1 MTFSDYLKTQKV
13 LILDGAMGT
22 ELQRRGV
29 DITLPLWSAKAINE
43 HPEVIGKIHC
53 DYIAAGADIITT
65 NTFRT
70 DLRTFQKAGLP
81 QDDAHQAT
89 IKAVNLAR
97 EAIRITA
104 VKRKIWIAGSMA
116 PLEDCYHPELTPD
129 YQTAFNEHLL
139 KAAWLAQAGVDF
151 ILVETMNS
159 LNEALAATRAALTTG
174 LPVATSLILRDKD
187 QILNGEAILPAYL
200 ALKKEGITIFS
211 INCTHHSIITAFL
224 NTYAKWIQL
233 PLMVYANAGIF
244 NNQKG
249 WEEDP
254 QFTPLLYQQIAQIWL
269 NHGVKIIG
277 GCCGTD
283 PSYIRLLAQ
292 TKSPV

>member
-1 MTFSDYLKTQKV
+1 MTFSAYLKIQKV
-13 LILDGAMGT
+13 IILDGAMGT

-29 DITLPLWSAKAINE
+29 DITLPLWSAKALND
-43 HPEVIGKIHC
+43 HPEVICEIHC

-70 DLRTFQKAGLP
+70 DSRTFTKAGLT
-81 QDDAHQAT
+81 QEDAHQAT
-89 IKAVNLAR
+89 IKAVNLAH

-104 VKRKIWIAGSMA
+104 PNRKIWIAGSIA
-116 PLEDCYHPELTPD
+116 PLEDCYHPELVPD
-129 YQTAFNEHLL
+129 YQTAFAEHSL
-139 KAAWLAQAGVDF
+139 KAVWLAQAGVDF
-151 ILVETMNS
+151 ILIETMNS
-159 LNEALAATRAALTTG
+159 STEALAATRAALTTG
-174 LPVATSLILRDKD
+174 LPVATSFILRDKD
-187 QILNGEAILPAYL
+187 RILNGESIFPAYL
-200 ALKKEGITIFS
+200 ALQKEGITIFS

-224 NTYAKWIQL
+224 NTYAKRIQL

-244 NNQKG
+244 DVQRG
-249 WEEDP
+249 WEEDH
-254 QFTPLLYQQIAQIWL
+254 QFNPLFYQQIAQTWL
-269 NHGVKIIG
+269 NRGVKIIG

>member
-29 DITLPLWSAKAINE
+29 DITLPLWSAKALTD
-43 HPEVIGKIHC
+43 HPEVIREIHC

-65 NTFRT
+65 NTFRI
-70 DLRTFQKAGLP
+70 DSRTFQKAGLT
-81 QDDAHQAT
+81 QENARQAT

-97 EAIRITA
+97 EAVRITA
-104 VKRKIWIAGSMA
+104 AKRKIWIAGSMA

-129 YQTAFNEHLL
+129 YQTAFAEHSL
-139 KAAWLAQAGVDF
+139 KAAWLAQASVDF
-151 ILVETMNS
+151 ILIETMNS
-159 LNEALAATRAALTTG
+159 LTEALAATRAALATG
-174 LPVATSLILRDKD
+174 LPVATSFILRDKD
-187 QILNGEAILPAYL
+187 HILNGEAIFPAYL

-211 INCTHHSIITAFL
+211 INCTHYSIITSFL
-224 NTYAKWIQL
+224 NTYSRRIQL
-233 PLMVYANAGIF
+233 PLMVYVNAGIF
-244 NNQKG
+244 NSQKG

-254 QFTPLLYQQIAQIWL
+254 QFTPSFYQQIARSWL
-269 NHGVKIIG
+269 NQGVKIIG
-277 GCCGTD
+277 GCCGTN